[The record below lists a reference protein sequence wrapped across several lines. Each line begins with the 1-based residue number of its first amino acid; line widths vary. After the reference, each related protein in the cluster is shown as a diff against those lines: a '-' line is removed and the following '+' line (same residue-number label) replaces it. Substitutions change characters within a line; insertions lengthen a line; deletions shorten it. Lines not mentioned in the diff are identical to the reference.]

1 MAGIRGLSSPMAIPA
16 PAARPGS
23 SLPQIETE
31 RLVIRLARPGME
43 GALVGFLSANFEGHL
58 DRWSPPVGR
67 GFFTETFWREKLR
80 LGVEEFHTDRAL
92 RFALQARAGQATPLD
107 APVLGTCNYSNIVR
121 GPFQACHLG
130 YQIALSHQ
138 GQGLMYEALTATN
151 AYMFEQRRLHR
162 IMANYR
168 PENYRSARLLQRLG
182 FRREGIAADY
192 LFIDGAWRDHILTA
206 LANPAFDPGWIDSAG
221 R

>member
-1 MAGIRGLSSPMAIPA
+1 MAGVRGLSPEAPEGHAEGGASPPEIRT
-16 PAARPGS
+16 AR
-23 SLPQIETE
+23 L
-31 RLVIRLARPGME
+31 LVRLARPGME
-43 GALVGFLSANFEGHL
+43 EAMAQFLGDNFAGHL

-67 GFFTETFWREKLR
+67 GFFSVPFWREKLR
-80 LGVEEFHTDRAL
+80 IALEEFHNDRAVRLVLQL
-92 RFALQARAGQATPLD
+92 RATEDPAAG
-107 APVLGTCNYSNIVR
+107 APIVGTCNYSNIVR

-130 YQIALSHQ
+130 YQIAAAHQ
-138 GQGLMYEALTATN
+138 GHGLMAEALRASN
-151 AYMFEQRRLHR
+151 AYMFGERRLHR

-192 LFIDGAWRDHILTA
+192 LFVEGAWRDHVLTA
-206 LANPAFDPGWIDSAG
+206 LTNPDFDPAWIESAM

>member
-1 MAGIRGLSSPMAIPA
+1 MAGGRGLS
-16 PAARPGS
+16 PAAPEAQAPGGAS
-23 SLPQIETE
+23 PPELRTA
-31 RLVIRLARPGME
+31 RLVVRLARPGME
-43 GALVGFLSANFEGHL
+43 EAMAQFLGENFAGHL

-67 GFFTETFWREKLR
+67 AYFSATFWGEKLR
-80 LGVEEFHTDRAL
+80 IAVEEFHKDRAVRL
-92 RFALQARAGQATPLD
+92 VMQACEAAV
-107 APVLGTCNYSNIVR
+107 APPVEAPIIGTCNYSNVMR

-130 YQIALSHQ
+130 YQIAVAQQ
-138 GQGLMYEALTATN
+138 GRGLMAEALRASN
-151 AYMFEQRRLHR
+151 AYMFAERHLHR

-192 LFIDGAWRDHILTA
+192 LFIDGEWRDHVLTA
-206 LANPAFDPGWIDSAG
+206 LTNPDFDPEWIESAM

>member
-1 MAGIRGLSSPMAIPA
+1 MAGVRSLS
-16 PAARPGS
+16 PAAPETPAEGAPPPEIR
-23 SLPQIETE
+23 TE
-31 RLVIRLARPGME
+31 RLVVRLACPGME
-43 GALVGFLSANFEGHL
+43 EAMAQFLGQNFEGHL

-67 GFFTETFWREKLR
+67 GYFSPAFWREKLR
-80 LGVEEFHTDRAL
+80 LGLEEFHRDRAVRLVMQL
-92 RFALQARAGQATPLD
+92 RGATGEPPVE
-107 APVLGTCNYSNIVR
+107 APIIGTCNYSNIMR

-130 YQIALSHQ
+130 YQVAVAHQ
-138 GQGLMYEALTATN
+138 GRGLMAEALRAGN
-151 AYMFEQRRLHR
+151 AYMFGERRLHR

-192 LFIDGAWRDHILTA
+192 LFIDGAWRDHVLTA
-206 LANPAFDPGWIDSAG
+206 LTNPDFDPAWIESAM